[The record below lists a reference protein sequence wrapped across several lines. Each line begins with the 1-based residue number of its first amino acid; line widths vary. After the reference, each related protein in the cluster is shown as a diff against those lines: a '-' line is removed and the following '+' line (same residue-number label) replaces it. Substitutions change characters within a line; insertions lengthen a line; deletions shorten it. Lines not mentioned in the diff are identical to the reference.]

1 MAKSKDKTDLGL
13 DADMLDGTGETDL
26 AAEPVAEVGVAAIG
40 KDADGV
46 PYCRTHHVRMRQYS
60 GKTKDNPK
68 AYYRCPV
75 PDCDATA
82 SLVRIGAKS
91 VPSEPLTCPEC
102 RRLGKT
108 VYMVRDDRRS
118 NHSAI
123 VLACTACGYSV
134 GPLAL
139 PHTGALLDYQRRR
152 GTKSAGQIGDR

>member
-1 MAKSKDKTDLGL
+1 MAKRKEETDLGL
-13 DADMLDGTGETDL
+13 DADLLDGAGETER
-26 AAEPVAEVGVAAIG
+26 AAEPDAEVGVPAIG

-46 PYCRTHHVRMRQYS
+46 PYCKVHHVRMRQYS
-60 GKTKDNPK
+60 GKTKENPK

-102 RRLGKT
+102 RRLGQT
-108 VYMVRDDRRS
+108 VYMQRDSRRS
-118 NHSAI
+118 THSGI
-123 VLACTACGYSV
+123 VLVCTECQYSV

-152 GTKSAGQIGDR
+152 GGGAGQIGDR